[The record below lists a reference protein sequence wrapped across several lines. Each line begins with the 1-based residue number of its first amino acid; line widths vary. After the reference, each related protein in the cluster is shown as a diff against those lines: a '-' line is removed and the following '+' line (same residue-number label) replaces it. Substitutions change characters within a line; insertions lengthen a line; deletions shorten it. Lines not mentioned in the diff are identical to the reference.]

1 MNAHCRASTKS
12 CVRFDRLLWI
22 HVYGTHKPFRLVG
35 SYRQECEAQ
44 VLEASCDGGEMFT
57 RSGVTRKVDV
67 AGRAF
72 DDPSTPQAA
81 VAVKRCPRR
90 EVLGRDTAESQLTPR
105 LILPPVQF
113 INFLKAKFSDQLS
126 QPQRAK
132 DGWPIAY
139 EKPAQGSLIEMVV
152 VVMADQD
159 AIDVRQILKE
169 DAGIAMPLRTD
180 PLYRAGAVRPD
191 RIGDEIAAFRL
202 QQHRSVIGEGDT
214 EIASSHDRGRF
225 FSWNRRNEVSPRP
238 NAAVRY
244 PFQEFA
250 EALWRDAGIEESP
263 VLVMFGRFQLLCH
276 RATPPQALIIGLRR
290 QVVFI

>member
-105 LILPPVQF
+105 LILPLRPRKLASMLLFRYSVG
-113 INFLKAKFSDQLS
+113 
-126 QPQRAK
+126 P
-132 DGWPIAY
+132 Y
-139 EKPAQGSLIEMVV
+139 
-152 VVMADQD
+152 
-159 AIDVRQILKE
+159 
-169 DAGIAMPLRTD
+169 AMPSPTVMVL
-180 PLYRAGAVRPD
+180 LG
-191 RIGDEIAAFRL
+191 RL
-202 QQHRSVIGEGDT
+202 MVKLDST
-214 EIASSHDRGRF
+214 
-225 FSWNRRNEVSPRP
+225 
-238 NAAVRY
+238 
-244 PFQEFA
+244 
-250 EALWRDAGIEESP
+250 
-263 VLVMFGRFQLLCH
+263 
-276 RATPPQALIIGLRR
+276 
-290 QVVFI
+290 